1 MCQSFI
7 ICDSIDFLI
16 FQKHFFPTHFFYF
29 SLFSRFFFTIL
40 SLICAAIKYLKW
52 VSDCFFA
59 LFPGENCSSTSRY
72 ITSILCHFAMSHR
85 EFMGLWICVL
95 VAVEFF
101 FSCSPNFLLFVF
113 HWLDGNF
120 FVSFSAQFF
129 YFSLLSPKSYHHQ

>member
-52 VSDCFFA
+52 VSDTF
-59 LFPGENCSSTSRY
+59 LRVFPGENCSSTSRY

-85 EFMGLWICVL
+85 NSWVCGFVYWWRSNFFSL
-95 VAVEFF
+95 VPQIFF
-101 FSCSPNFLLFVF
+101 FSFFIGSTEIFSFVF
-113 HWLDGNF
+113 CRIF
-120 FVSFSAQFF
+120 F
-129 YFSLLSPKSYHHQ
+129 